1 MWWCL
6 IIFTRLSSQVYGLH
20 FIIFFFLM
28 EACVQAVVS
37 TDTGDLGR
45 YKPKVLYAAAF

>member
-20 FIIFFFLM
+20 FIFFAM
-28 EACVQAVVS
+28 ETCVQAVVS
-37 TDTGDLGR
+37 TDTGDLGG